1 MSKFN
6 VCMGAK
12 FHQKEERRKTTKY
25 LVFFRVFQLILCIL
39 RSNILR
45 LNILTNNFAVLV
57 YYSSL
62 FSFRVLGRIL
72 CVSLVNFKDDVI
84 TKDFVFFH
92 IFFSFVPFS
101 SLHCIFILCTA
112 CQRRE
117 HTLKILIIICFQ
129 QQSIENVDN
138 DNNNK
143 SENNNKK

>member
-1 MSKFN
+1 
-6 VCMGAK
+6 MGAK

-84 TKDFVFFH
+84 TKDFVFFFFFH
-92 IFFSFVPFS
+92 IFFSFAPFS
-101 SLHCIFILCTA
+101 SLHCIFILCIA